1 MSPDEFRRSGHAII
15 DWLADYQAG
24 IDQRSVLPAVQ
35 PGELVDKLP
44 AAAPHLGEPM
54 EAIFEDFQRQIEPH
68 TVAWRHPGF
77 MAYFAAGGSAAGALA
92 EALAAGLN
100 NVGLLW
106 KASPALAEL
115 EQVSLNWLGQWL
127 ELPADWFG
135 ILHETASEASLHAVI
150 AAREAAR
157 RADESAGRP
166 FSLDRVVMYA
176 SEHAHMSIEKTL
188 LALGQGRDACRK
200 IPADDAFRM
209 RPEALDQAV
218 RQDLANGLR
227 PIAVGATIGTTSVA
241 SVDPVE
247 RIANVCRE
255 HGLWLHVDAAYAG
268 PCAML
273 PEMEEH
279 FRGVDRADSFLVN
292 PHKWMWA
299 PMGCSALYT
308 SRPDDF
314 RQALSLTPDY
324 LRTTE
329 DPRALNLMEYSIPL
343 GRRFKALK
351 LWMLMRHFG
360 LEGYRAI
367 FREQLRWT
375 RELSQAVDEHPRF
388 ERSAPA
394 LFSLVCLRYLPPGA
408 DAEQSDTVNEALL
421 EAVNASGEFFLS
433 PTRLSGRYTIRIAIG
448 GLLTEER
455 HVRRLWE
462 LLQQKAQELG
472 G

>member
-1 MSPDEFRRSGHAII
+1 MSPEDFRRAGHDVI

-24 IDQRSVLPAVQ
+24 LEERSVLPNVK
-35 PGELVDKLP
+35 PGELIDKL
-44 AAAPHLGEPM
+44 AARAPELGEPF
-54 EAIFEDFQRQIEPH
+54 EAIFDDFRSLIEPH

-106 KASPALAEL
+106 RASPALAEL
-115 EQVSLNWLGQWL
+115 EQVSLRWLGQWL
-127 ELPADWFG
+127 NLPAEWFG

-157 RADESAGRP
+157 RADEEIGRA

-176 SEHAHMSIEKTL
+176 SEHAHMSIEKTM

-200 IPADDAFRM
+200 IETDAEFRM
-209 RPEALDQAV
+209 RPDALEAAIE
-218 RQDLANGLR
+218 RDLADGLR

-241 SVDPVE
+241 SVDPVD
-247 RIANVCRE
+247 RIADICERR
-255 HGLWLHVDAAYAG
+255 GLWLHVDAAYAG

-273 PEMEEH
+273 PELAEH
-279 FRGVDRADSFLVN
+279 FRGVERADSFLVN

-308 SRPDDF
+308 ARPEEF
-314 RQALSLTPDY
+314 RRALGMTPDY
-324 LRTTE
+324 LRTAQ
-329 DPRALNLMEYSIPL
+329 DPRAVNFMEYSIPL
-343 GRRFKALK
+343 GRRFRALK
-351 LWMLMRHFG
+351 LWLLMRHFG

-375 RELSQAVDEHPRF
+375 RELAEKIDAHPEFQRT
-388 ERSAPA
+388 APT
-394 LFSLVCLRYLPPGA
+394 LFSLICLRYEPAGA
-408 DAEQSDTVNEALL
+408 DPEAADALNEKFL
-421 EAVNASGEFFLS
+421 EAVNDSGEFFLS
-433 PTRLSGRYTIRIAIG
+433 PTRVHGRYTIRIAIG
-448 GLLTEER
+448 NLLTEQR
-455 HVRRLWE
+455 HVERLWE
-462 LLQQKAQELG
+462 LLLHEAARLR
-472 G
+472 

>member
-1 MSPDEFRRSGHAII
+1 MI

-24 IDQRSVLPAVQ
+24 IEDRPVLPTVR
-35 PGELVDKLP
+35 PGELADKLP
-44 AAAPHLGEPM
+44 AAAPLHGEPM
-54 EAIFEDFQRQIEPH
+54 DAIFQDFQRQIEPH

-92 EALAAGLN
+92 ETLAAGLN

-115 EQVSLNWLGQWL
+115 EQVSLQWLGQWL

-135 ILHETASEASLHAVI
+135 ILHETASDASLHAVI

-157 RADESAGRP
+157 RADHAAGSP
-166 FSLDRVVMYA
+166 FSLDRVVMYT
-176 SEHAHMSIEKTL
+176 SEHAHMSIEKTM

-200 IPADDAFRM
+200 IAADDAFRM
-209 RPEALDQAV
+209 RPEALEQAI
-218 RQDLANGLR
+218 QDDLAAGLR
-227 PIAVGATIGTTSVA
+227 PIAVGATIGTTSVT
-241 SVDPVE
+241 SVDPVD
-247 RIANVCRE
+247 RIADVCQKY
-255 HGLWLHVDAAYAG
+255 GLWLHVDAAYAG

-273 PEMEEH
+273 PEMAEH
-279 FRGVDRADSFLVN
+279 FRGVERADSFLVN

-308 SRPDDF
+308 ARPEEF
-314 RQALSLTPDY
+314 RHALSLTPEY
-324 LRTTE
+324 LRTAE
-329 DPRALNLMEYSIPL
+329 DPRAVNFMEYSIPL

-375 RELSQAVDEHPRF
+375 RELAQKVDDHPDF
-388 ERSAPA
+388 ERVAPT
-394 LFSLVCLRYLPPGA
+394 LFSLVCLRYQPTGVSPEAA
-408 DAEQSDTVNEALL
+408 DKLSEKLL

-433 PTRLSGRYTIRIAIG
+433 PTRLGGRYTIRIAIG

-455 HVRRLWE
+455 HVERLWE
-462 LLQQKAQELG
+462 LLRETAAKVARVRHAEPLHG
-472 G
+472 

>member
-1 MSPDEFRRSGHAII
+1 MTPEEFRRAGRHII
-15 DWLADYQAG
+15 DWLADYQDGLEA
-24 IDQRSVLPAVQ
+24 RPVLPDVQ

-44 AAAPHLGEPM
+44 AAAPDEGQPM
-54 EAIFEDFQRQIEPH
+54 EAILADFERLIEPH

-92 EALAAGLN
+92 ETLAAGLN

-106 KASPALAEL
+106 KASPALVEL
-115 EQVSLNWLGQWL
+115 EQVSLKWLGQWL
-127 ELPADWFG
+127 ELPPEWFG

-157 RADESAGRP
+157 HADEAAGKA
-166 FSLDRVVMYA
+166 FSLDRLVMYA

-200 IPADDAFRM
+200 VATDNAFRM
-209 RPEALDQAV
+209 RPEALEEAIA
-218 RQDLANGLR
+218 RDLAAGLR

-241 SVDPVE
+241 SVDPVD
-247 RIANVCRE
+247 RIAEICKK

-273 PEMEEH
+273 PEMQVH
-279 FRGVDRADSFLVN
+279 FRGVEKADSFLVN

-308 SRPDDF
+308 ARPEEF
-314 RQALSLTPDY
+314 RHALSLTPAY
-324 LRTTE
+324 LRTAE
-329 DPRALNLMEYSIPL
+329 DPRAVNFMEYSIPL

-351 LWMLMRHFG
+351 LWLLMRHFG

-367 FREQLRWT
+367 YREQLRWT
-375 RELSQAVDEHPRF
+375 RELAAKIDAHPSFR
-388 ERSAPA
+388 RTAPT
-394 LFSLVCLRYLPPGA
+394 LFSLICLRYEPEGATPEQA
-408 DAEQSDTVNEALL
+408 DALNEKLL
-421 EAVNASGEFFLS
+421 EAINASGEFFLS
-433 PTRLSGRYTIRIAIG
+433 PTRIDDRYVIRIAIG
-448 GLLTEER
+448 NLLTEER
-455 HVRRLWE
+455 HVERLWQFLSE
-462 LLQQKAQELG
+462 NTA
-472 G
+472 